1 MKINNLKIGLGAVL
15 TNGLVLGL
23 MTSVVFRKMFEEK
36 HKEISLKK
44 GIYLSNTDSINKM
57 MEVTE
62 YYNEIWNHEWE
73 D

>member
-1 MKINNLKIGLGAVL
+1 MKWNSTIGLG
-15 TNGLVLGL
+15 GLACSGTLPLVA
-23 MTSVVFRKMFEEK
+23 TIIARKAMEK
-36 HKEISLKK
+36 VIKKKSLEK

-62 YYNEIWNHEWE
+62 YYNGIWNYEWE